1 MITTKQN
8 FYTDFKVVDIQNI
21 ESLFLYSNFVSV
33 KKSFYLR
40 FALSVILLMHSVISI
55 FSGDVNDFG
64 QIYLNGLG
72 FNPVGIYIAWIV
84 KLIHLLSVPLIWI
97 DRYIKPIAVCN
108 ILIFILGIY
117 YVHWQNGWF
126 VVGGGTN
133 GIEFNVLLIF
143 CFLNLMYPKVSL
155 HFMSKKKI

>member
-1 MITTKQN
+1 MFSHT
-8 FYTDFKVVDIQNI
+8 
-21 ESLFLYSNFVSV
+21 NFVSM

-40 FALSVILLMHSVISI
+40 LALSVILLMHSVISI

-64 QIYLNGLG
+64 QAYLDRLG
-72 FNPVGIYIAWIV
+72 FSPAGIYIAWAI
-84 KLIHLLSVPLIWI
+84 KLTHLLSVPLLWI
-97 DRYIKPIAVCN
+97 DQCIKLVAVCN
-108 ILIFILGIY
+108 ILIFISGIY

-143 CFLNLMYPKVSL
+143 CFFNLMYPEVSL
-155 HFMSKKKI
+155 HFMNKNKS

>member
-1 MITTKQN
+1 MKN
-8 FYTDFKVVDIQNI
+8 
-21 ESLFLYSNFVSV
+21 
-33 KKSFYLR
+33 SFYLR
-40 FALSVILLMHSVISI
+40 FALSVILLMHSLISI

-72 FNPVGIYIAWIV
+72 FKPVGIYIAWVV
-84 KLIHLLSVPLIWI
+84 KLTHLLSVPLIWI

-117 YVHWQNGWF
+117 YVHWKNGWF

-133 GIEFNVLLIF
+133 GIEFNILLIF
-143 CFLNLMYPKVSL
+143 SFFNLIYPGVSL
-155 HFMSKKKI
+155 NFMNKKKR